1 MKNTDLRWKEVQFTA
16 KEPPTDNDV
25 LNVEVVEITSS
36 KNPFQQKE
44 SLGYVNI
51 HLGDVV
57 SKKSINEKYHLENS
71 KNGWI
76 QIELQWRTSSESEAR
91 CQNSNYVNQSFT

>member
-1 MKNTDLRWKEVQFTA
+1 MKNTDRRWKEVQFTA
-16 KEPPTDNDV
+16 KEPPTENDV
-25 LNVEVVEITSS
+25 LNVEVVDITSS
-36 KNPFQQKE
+36 NNPLQQKE

-76 QIELQWRTSSESEAR
+76 QIELQ
-91 CQNSNYVNQSFT
+91 